1 MLKDIRNKL
10 GITQKEASIITGIPL
25 RTYINYELD
34 DTKQNSIKYK
44 YILETLKELTKV
56 DEEHGILS
64 LNDIIDKCK
73 NVFMEYPVDFCYLFG
88 SYAKGKATEISDID
102 LLIST
107 NISGMKFFGLV
118 ENLRLSLNK
127 KIDLLTIDQIVDN
140 KELLN
145 EILKDGVKIYG

>member
-34 DTKQNSIKYK
+34 EKKQNSIKYK

-64 LNDIIDKCK
+64 LNVIIDKCK

-88 SYAKGKATEISDID
+88 SYAKGNATEISDID

-145 EILKDGVKIYG
+145 EILKDGIKIYG

>member
-34 DTKQNSIKYK
+34 ETKQNSIKYK

-102 LLIST
+102 LLISS

>member
-34 DTKQNSIKYK
+34 ETKQNSIKYK

-56 DEEHGILS
+56 DEEHGIIS

-107 NISGMKFFGLV
+107 NISGMKFYGLV

>member
-10 GITQKEASIITGIPL
+10 GITQKEASKITGIPL

>member
-1 MLKDIRNKL
+1 MLKSIRNKL
-10 GITQKEASIITGIPL
+10 GITQKEASKITGIPL

>member
-1 MLKDIRNKL
+1 MIYTIEEIKNKAIPIVKSYGLKRL
-10 GITQKEASIITGIPL
+10 
-25 RTYINYELD
+25 
-34 DTKQNSIKYK
+34 
-44 YILETLKELTKV
+44 
-56 DEEHGILS
+56 
-64 LNDIIDKCK
+64 C
-73 NVFMEYPVDFCYLFG
+73 LFG

>member
-1 MLKDIRNKL
+1 MLKEIRNKL
-10 GITQKEASIITGIPL
+10 GITQKEASKITGIPL

-34 DTKQNSIKYK
+34 ETKQNSIKYK

>member
-1 MLKDIRNKL
+1 MLKEIRNKL

-34 DTKQNSIKYK
+34 ETKQNSIKYK

>member
-1 MLKDIRNKL
+1 MLKKIRNKL
-10 GITQKEASIITGIPL
+10 GITQKEASKITGIPL

-34 DTKQNSIKYK
+34 ETKQNSIKYK

>member
-1 MLKDIRNKL
+1 MLKEIRNKL

-107 NISGMKFFGLV
+107 NISGMKFYGLV

>member
-1 MLKDIRNKL
+1 MLKEIRNKL

-34 DTKQNSIKYK
+34 ETKQNSIKYK

-88 SYAKGKATEISDID
+88 SYAKGNATEISDID